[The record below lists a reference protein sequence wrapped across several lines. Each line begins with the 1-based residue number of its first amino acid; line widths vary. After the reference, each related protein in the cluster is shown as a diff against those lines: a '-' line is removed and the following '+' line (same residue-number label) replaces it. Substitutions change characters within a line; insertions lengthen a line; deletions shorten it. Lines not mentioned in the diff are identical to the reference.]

1 MRQGL
6 GQPGWQETHFIPLFV
21 MRRQEA
27 ADRRYYYLG
36 HVTAIGSSRA
46 AKKPGP
52 DGKGRVPVTIT
63 NLGLD
68 RPVDHELYRHLLDV

>member
-1 MRQGL
+1 MG
-6 GQPGWQETHFIPLFV
+6 P
-21 MRRQEA
+21 
-27 ADRRYYYLG
+27 
-36 HVTAIGSSRA
+36 SRA
-46 AKKPGP
+46 AEKPGP